1 MPSSSGGSGGSN
13 RIIVPE
19 ARHAINQMKLEIA
32 NGFGLTDYDKMD
44 KGSLTSRQN
53 GYIGGTITRTL
64 VEIAQRQLGEHS
76 EQPLMSESP
85 EDQLHMSEQSQSLST
100 SISGQRSQS
109 L

>member
-1 MPSSSGGSGGSN
+1 MPSSTGGSGGSG

-32 NGFGLTDYDKMD
+32 EGFGLTDYDKID

-53 GYIGGTITRTL
+53 GYVGGTITRTL

-76 EQPLMSESP
+76 EQPHMSESP
-85 EDQLHMSEQSQSLST
+85 EEQAQLSAQSQNLST
-100 SISGQRSQS
+100 SISGQQSQN